1 MIKHE
6 SPLSLKNSAI
16 VHPVYG
22 AKYCKGA
29 GSEAVELTIIV
40 LLILFND
47 FNLKY
52 NWAIAEHFWPILT

>member
-1 MIKHE
+1 M
-6 SPLSLKNSAI
+6 
-16 VHPVYG
+16 VQPVYG

-40 LLILFND
+40 LLILFNA

-52 NWAIAEHFWPILT
+52 NCAIAEHF

>member
-52 NWAIAEHFWPILT
+52 N